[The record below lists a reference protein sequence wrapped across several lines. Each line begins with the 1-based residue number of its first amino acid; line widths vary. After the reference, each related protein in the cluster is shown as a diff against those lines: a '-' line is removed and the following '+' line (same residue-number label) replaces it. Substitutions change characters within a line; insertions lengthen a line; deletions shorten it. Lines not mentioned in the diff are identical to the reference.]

1 MLLLPFESLGHLPP
15 LSSTNRYTRAFHLHI
30 DISRSGAGLWNSS
43 SGLTLEFSSVV
54 DRIITRVCP
63 LFLFRFWNEHAR
75 VCVERFARRTLYFF
89 FFFLRYSRASPP
101 RYITFVWSFFG
112 LSNGFATLR
121 GVHSARKETWCS
133 GKSRKSRKSGSLYSV
148 QRVGSVVVLF
158 HSRCTC
164 PIWGREKIYYTVLRY
179 QIVRGKKLKIYEKVN
194 LSLKMIR
201 TRVIW

>member
-89 FFFLRYSRASPP
+89 FKIL
-101 RYITFVWSFFG
+101 
-112 LSNGFATLR
+112 
-121 GVHSARKETWCS
+121 ARLTS
-133 GKSRKSRKSGSLYSV
+133 TIYHF
-148 QRVGSVVVLF
+148 RVIVF
-158 HSRCTC
+158 RFIEWFRHFERCTLC
-164 PIWGREKIYYTVLRY
+164 KERNVMFR
-179 QIVRGKKLKIYEKVN
+179 
-194 LSLKMIR
+194 
-201 TRVIW
+201 